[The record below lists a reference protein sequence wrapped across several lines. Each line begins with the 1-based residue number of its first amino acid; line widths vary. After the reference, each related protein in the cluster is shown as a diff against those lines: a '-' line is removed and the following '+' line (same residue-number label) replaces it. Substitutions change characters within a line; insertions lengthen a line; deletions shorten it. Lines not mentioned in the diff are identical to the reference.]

1 MLRRIEV
8 LERLYKDRNL
18 PVLTLD
24 LAVSVDFSI
33 RFFRLWSWPIGR
45 LITRPC
51 FMAAIR
57 SRCRWWRSLRRLWR
71 REWGLGNRWGPLGL
85 DFALDVC
92 YTYMVVI
99 RWFFV
104 VFIGGMGMRLRRR
117 MRNLAAMPT
126 RGVEVAEDGRLRL
139 PKPVVRLLGD
149 RDGFSRSR
157 NGLSR
162 AVSVAELRV
171 YESFRA
177 QLEEPPASAA
187 YATDQR
193 VLVFAPYGRGEKL
206 RMSSL

>member
-1 MLRRIEV
+1 
-8 LERLYKDRNL
+8 
-18 PVLTLD
+18 
-24 LAVSVDFSI
+24 
-33 RFFRLWSWPIGR
+33 
-45 LITRPC
+45 
-51 FMAAIR
+51 
-57 SRCRWWRSLRRLWR
+57 
-71 REWGLGNRWGPLGL
+71 
-85 DFALDVC
+85 
-92 YTYMVVI
+92 
-99 RWFFV
+99 
-104 VFIGGMGMRLRRR
+104 MRLRRR

-187 YATDQR
+187 EATDQR
-193 VLVFAPYGRGEKL
+193 VLVFASYGRGEKL
-206 RMSSL
+206 QMSFL